1 MADFIPISEP
11 DLSGNELK
19 YVTDCVTSGWISSIG
34 KYVTAFEE
42 TFARWCGATEGVAT
56 MNGTVALHLALH
68 ALGIGPGD
76 EVIVPTLTFAASAN
90 AVAYTGAR
98 PVFVDSEYETW
109 NLDPADVE
117 RKITPRTKAIMPVH
131 LYGHPARMDEIMAI
145 AERHRLLVV
154 EDAAES
160 HGAEVN
166 GRRVGSIGHAGCFS
180 FFGNKNMT
188 TGEGGMIVTSDAA
201 LAARMRMLRDHGMTK
216 EKRYWHVELGFNYR
230 MTNLQAAVGL
240 AQTERA
246 DWILARKRQI
256 AQRYAAN
263 LKDEP
268 GLTPSPEASWAK
280 SSFWMFSLLVDE
292 REFGCSRDE
301 LMARLREAGV
311 DSRRF
316 FYPMH
321 TMPAY
326 QRDERH
332 PVAEDLGQRGIN
344 LPSSVRIS
352 DADIDRVCAAIVRI
366 GREARSLLGARASAR

>member
-1 MADFIPISEP
+1 
-11 DLSGNELK
+11 
-19 YVTDCVTSGWISSIG
+19 
-34 KYVTAFEE
+34 
-42 TFARWCGATEGVAT
+42 
-56 MNGTVALHLALH
+56 
-68 ALGIGPGD
+68 
-76 EVIVPTLTFAASAN
+76 
-90 AVAYTGAR
+90 
-98 PVFVDSEYETW
+98 
-109 NLDPADVE
+109 
-117 RKITPRTKAIMPVH
+117 
-131 LYGHPARMDEIMAI
+131 
-145 AERHRLLVV
+145 
-154 EDAAES
+154 
-160 HGAEVN
+160 
-166 GRRVGSIGHAGCFS
+166 
-180 FFGNKNMT
+180 
-188 TGEGGMIVTSDAA
+188 
-201 LAARMRMLRDHGMTK
+201 MRMLRDHGMTK